1 MILGTFAVALLACFA
16 GAQGGPAQQK
26 SCWGGHLWATGNWS
40 CVAPDPFF
48 IVGYGNAI
56 FRMDMDGKNPRRV
69 VTGTGTSILLD
80 FHFKDGSIY
89 WAEGHTG
96 LISKVSMNGTQRQKL
111 LSSEKGISGLAVDWT
126 HNALYWT
133 NREKGTIYRIDI
145 TGKNERIISKQ
156 LSKPSCITIDPNHRF
171 LFWLSDGIT
180 PSIQR
185 SDENGEMTTT
195 LLKVPDRLE
204 TLSIDFSDKRLFWIQ
219 RAADQHTAVGSCDYN
234 GNVINVFSQPLRSQT
249 LKMSVFLD
257 FVYITETAP
266 RGIVRVNKY
275 TGGPAEKMNHN
286 PMSRRPREIRV
297 VHPFNQPVVKIS
309 VPSSADVNE
318 CALWNHGCSLGC
330 ENIPGSYF
338 CTCPHGYLLMP
349 DMKTCQEARPCIEN
363 GTLCEHT
370 CVHTQQGDVCLCPE
384 GSVLHS
390 DERLCIGCSSADR
403 GGCSHKC
410 ITLGPGKWECECSSG
425 YQLQPD
431 GKNCTATGPPAYLLL
446 ANVVDIRLMN
456 TDGTGSRKLL
466 EESRGKIV
474 ALDYDPV
481 ENKVYFSSTAPG
493 RVERVDL
500 DGGSRELLVSAG
512 LESPEGLAVDWVSRK
527 LYWTDRGLSTIER
540 SSLNGQ
546 NREVIMN
553 KDIRKPRGIVIH
565 PQAQKLF
572 WTDMGGSPVVASADL
587 AGGHRRVLARDGL
600 LAPSGLALDYSPGR
614 VYWCDQR
621 RGTLEST
628 NLDGTDRRKLTEN
641 QVGHP
646 FDLTV
651 FEDLLWVSDMEGH
664 LLFKLHKTSGQTP
677 QLLHTNS
684 FQPAGLA
691 VVHPLSKPGAD
702 LCLYKNGG
710 CAQVCESRYGS
721 ARCSCY
727 AHYVLSADDRE
738 CISANASMPKTES
751 GGGESDDRLEKTL
764 SNHSSPESV
773 RETPQ
778 SAEDHT
784 LFTEKMVSDQD
795 DCYSLRCDVN
805 AQCLVEQ
812 GDVACRCL
820 QGFRGDGELCVDID
834 ECTAGLADCVNPG
847 SECMNTAGGYFCQC
861 RPGFSGDSQHCSD
874 IDECRLSLH
883 DCDRMAQ
890 CLNIEGSYQCR
901 CPVGYTGNGFTCQE
915 LNTGPPGWSTARP
928 PRQTTAWRNRNSVES
943 CPSSHE
949 SYCLH
954 GSMCFYF
961 TEMESYA
968 CNCVPGYMG
977 ERCQFSD
984 LEWWE
989 LQQAEQQKRRNVAIA
1004 VCLVLLIA
1012 LLSIAACLTYC
1023 YGSRRFKSKEPPA
1036 DNVSDTSVVEDSIT
1050 ETIITSTQQFYVVL
1064 EHGGCAD
1071 KKVLH
1076 VLGCQKRQVCPSFS
1090 SETGESVV
1098 SEEIGTL
1105 PRTNRGFEGESRA
1118 GVLNP
1123 PDNLIFLDEPRPSA
1137 PQIM

>member
-1 MILGTFAVALLACFA
+1 QFISFFLIYLLVID
-16 GAQGGPAQQK
+16 AQVIH
-26 SCWGGHLWATGNWS
+26 S
-40 CVAPDPFF
+40 PDPFF

-96 LISKVSMNGTQRQKL
+96 LISKKL

-309 VPSSADVNE
+309 VPSSAGCNQSSGGCVRVCSDHNVKGQCQCRDGFTLSKHGNICEDVNE

-691 VVHPLSKPGAD
+691 VVHPLSKPECTRNASVGRGSHP
-702 LCLYKNGG
+702 LHRKNGL
-710 CAQVCESRYGS
+710 RYI
-721 ARCSCY
+721 
-727 AHYVLSADDRE
+727 L
-738 CISANASMPKTES
+738 T
-751 GGGESDDRLEKTL
+751 
-764 SNHSSPESV
+764 
-773 RETPQ
+773 
-778 SAEDHT
+778 
-784 LFTEKMVSDQD
+784 D

-834 ECTAGLADCVNPG
+834 EC
-847 SECMNTAGGYFCQC
+847 
-861 RPGFSGDSQHCSD
+861 
-874 IDECRLSLH
+874 RLSLH

-901 CPVGYTGNGFTCQE
+901 CPVGYTGNGFTCQ
-915 LNTGPPGWSTARP
+915 GWLFVFVCVCTHPCNCISTN
-928 PRQTTAWRNRNSVES
+928 RQTTAWRNRNSVES

-1023 YGSRRFKSKEPPA
+1023 YG
-1036 DNVSDTSVVEDSIT
+1036 
-1050 ETIITSTQQFYVVL
+1050 
-1064 EHGGCAD
+1064 
-1071 KKVLH
+1071 
-1076 VLGCQKRQVCPSFS
+1076 
-1090 SETGESVV
+1090 
-1098 SEEIGTL
+1098 
-1105 PRTNRGFEGESRA
+1105 
-1118 GVLNP
+1118 
-1123 PDNLIFLDEPRPSA
+1123 
-1137 PQIM
+1137 